1 MNTHERARRKTTMAE
16 NKSPYEDF
24 LNDLKNNLEA
34 DKQNRSDL
42 DKLMIGIG
50 SLAEISA
57 ITMKTFVQNGFTS
70 EEALEVVKTMITT
83 TFFGMLGSK

>member
-1 MNTHERARRKTTMAE
+1 MTE

-24 LNDLKNNLEA
+24 LNDLKKNLEE
-34 DKQNRSDL
+34 DKRKRSDL

-57 ITMKTFVQNGFTS
+57 ITMKTFVQNGFTR

>member
-1 MNTHERARRKTTMAE
+1 MAE
-16 NKSPYEDF
+16 NKFPYEDF
-24 LNDLKNNLEA
+24 LNDLKKNLEA
-34 DKQNRSDL
+34 DKQKRSDL

-57 ITMKTFVQNGFTS
+57 ITMKTFVQNGFTR

-83 TFFGMLGSK
+83 TFIGMLGSK

>member
-1 MNTHERARRKTTMAE
+1 MAE

-24 LNDLKNNLEA
+24 LNDIKKNLET
-34 DKQNRSDL
+34 DKQKRTDL
-42 DKLMIGIG
+42 DNLMIGIG

-57 ITMKTFVQNGFTS
+57 ITMKSFVQNGFTR

-83 TFFGMLGSK
+83 TFMGMLGSK

>member
-1 MNTHERARRKTTMAE
+1 MAE

-24 LNDLKNNLEA
+24 LNDLKKNLEA
-34 DKQNRSDL
+34 DKQKKTDIDN
-42 DKLMIGIG
+42 LMIGIG

-57 ITMKTFVQNGFTS
+57 ITMKTFVQNGFTR

-83 TFFGMLGSK
+83 AFMGMLGSK

>member
-1 MNTHERARRKTTMAE
+1 MAE
-16 NKSPYEDF
+16 IKSPYEDF
-24 LNDLKNNLEA
+24 LNDLKKNLET
-34 DKQNRSDL
+34 DKQKRTDFDN
-42 DKLMIGIG
+42 LMIGIG

-57 ITMKTFVQNGFTS
+57 ITMKTFVQNGFTR

>member
-1 MNTHERARRKTTMAE
+1 MAE

-24 LNDLKNNLEA
+24 LNDLKMNLEV
-34 DKQNRSDL
+34 DKQKRTDL
-42 DKLMIGIG
+42 DNLMIGIG

-57 ITMKTFVQNGFTS
+57 ITMKTFVQNGFTR

-83 TFFGMLGSK
+83 TFMGMLGSK

>member
-1 MNTHERARRKTTMAE
+1 MAE

-24 LNDLKNNLEA
+24 LNDLKKNLET
-34 DKQNRSDL
+34 DKQKRTDFDN
-42 DKLMIGIG
+42 LMIGIG

-57 ITMKTFVQNGFTS
+57 ITMKTFVQNGFTR

-83 TFFGMLGSK
+83 TFTGMLGSK

>member
-1 MNTHERARRKTTMAE
+1 MAE

-24 LNDLKNNLEA
+24 LNDLKKNLKT
-34 DKQNRSDL
+34 DKQKRTDL
-42 DKLMIGIG
+42 DNLMIGIG

-57 ITMKTFVQNGFTS
+57 ITMKTFVQNGFTR

>member
-1 MNTHERARRKTTMAE
+1 MTE

-24 LNDLKNNLEA
+24 LNDLKKNLEA
-34 DKQNRSDL
+34 DKQKRTDFDN
-42 DKLMIGIG
+42 LMIGIG

-57 ITMKTFVQNGFTS
+57 ITMKTFVQNGFTR

-83 TFFGMLGSK
+83 TFMGMLGSK